1 MKLKFFATYREITR
15 CKELDVPAP
24 KDVWALMA
32 YLTERYGA
40 PMRKML
46 YTPDGGEIG
55 QDAII
60 LVNGQ
65 NVAHLQGKLTP
76 LNENDAVAIFPMVA
90 GG

>member
-1 MKLKFFATYREITR
+1 
-15 CKELDVPAP
+15 
-24 KDVWALMA
+24 MA
-32 YLTERYGA
+32 YLSERYGA

-46 YTPDGGEIG
+46 YTPDGEGIG

-65 NVAHLQGKLTP
+65 NVAHLGGKHTALK
-76 LNENDAVAIFPMVA
+76 ESDAVSIFPMVA